1 MMAKQE
7 IDRRDFLKIMGAGTA
22 ATMLVACGTQA
33 PAEEVE
39 EPAEAET
46 EAPEEAASTE
56 PKILRMR
63 IYGDI
68 QNLDPAHRISEN
80 DDIILEAVTDG
91 LVRYA
96 PNSYDVIN
104 QLAESIEQSDD
115 GLTVTFKLKEGV
127 QWHNGYGEVTTED
140 VKFSFERFL
149 DPELDAAYADDWATL
164 DNVEIID
171 DYNGVIH
178 FTEPFAPLWHTTLPI
193 ASGVIICKK
202 YVEEVGIEAFATNIM
217 GCGPYMFEEWQ
228 PEQMVILKR
237 NPDYYGEQ
245 PYYDEIHLLPISE
258 DSAAEV
264 ALEAGE
270 LDFGL
275 ISIPGIERF
284 ASNADYETDNKP
296 ALRYHWIGM
305 NVEHPKLQDINVR
318 KAIRYAIDVP
328 SILQAAYDG
337 QAEQQFCLIAPGLL
351 GHWEDAPR
359 IERDVEKA
367 KEFMAA
373 AGLETLELRLDL
385 EDVAQDRIW
394 AEITQENLKEIG
406 INVTLN
412 PMDSSTYWTAS
423 FGEQSVNNE
432 LFTSGYSMQPDPAWA
447 TMWFTCEQ
455 VNVWNAMRWCNPTFD
470 ELHYEALVEMDD
482 EKRAELYIEMQQLW
496 EDAAHTVW
504 LTHGV
509 RPYAYLSSVRPA
521 LTPHGKPQP
530 QWFSAA

>member
-1 MMAKQE
+1 MAKKE
-7 IDRRDFLKIMGAGTA
+7 IDRRDFLIIAGTSTA
-22 ATMLVACGTQA
+22 AALLVACGGDV
-33 PAEEVE
+33 PSEVV
-39 EPAEAET
+39 
-46 EAPEEAASTE
+46 APEGGGEQAADTG

-80 DDIILEAVTDG
+80 DEVVLEAVSDS

-104 QLAESIEQSDD
+104 QLAESIEQSED
-115 GLTVTFKLKEGV
+115 GLAVTFKLREGV
-127 QWHNGYGEVTTED
+127 QWHDGYGEVTTED

-149 DPELDAAYADDWATL
+149 DPELEAAYIDDWATL
-164 DNVEIID
+164 DRVEIID

-202 YVEEVGIEAFATNIM
+202 YVEEVGVEAFATNII
-217 GCGPYMFEEWQ
+217 GCGPYLFDSWE
-228 PEQMVILKR
+228 PEQRVVLKR

-258 DSAAEV
+258 DAAAEV

-270 LDFGL
+270 IDFGL
-275 ISIPGIERF
+275 ISVPAIDRF
-284 ASNADYETDNKP
+284 ADDGDFTVDRKP

-318 KAIRYAIDVP
+318 KAIAHAIDVP
-328 SILQAAYDG
+328 SILQAAYNG
-337 QAEQQFCLIAPGLL
+337 QAEQEFALIAPGLL
-351 GHWEDAPR
+351 GHWADAPR
-359 IERDVEKA
+359 IERDLDKA
-367 KEFMAA
+367 REFMAA

-385 EDVAQDRIW
+385 EDVTQDRIW
-394 AEITQENLKEIG
+394 AEIAQENLKEIG

-455 VNVWNAMRWCNPTFD
+455 INVWNAMRWCNAEFD
-470 ELHYEALVEMDD
+470 ELHYEALTTMDN
-482 EKRAELYIEMQQLW
+482 AEREAMYIEMQRIW
-496 EDAAHTVW
+496 HEAYHTVW

-509 RPYAYLSSVRPA
+509 RPYAISNGIQPA
-521 LTPHGKPQP
+521 MTPHGKPQP